1 MFSEFFQEQWPL
13 FLAVFIITLVL
24 VYSYFGDK
32 LAGFKGVNTDE
43 AVRLF
48 NDDAFLL
55 DVRTAG
61 EYKEGFIGEA
71 LNISVSEIDSNMN
84 KMPKDK
90 ETSILV
96 YCQTGARSS
105 KAAARLAKEGYQ
117 NVFNLNG
124 GIAAWQTAGLPVVRK
139 KPSKKKKKQA

>member
-1 MFSEFFQEQWPL
+1 MFNEFFQEQWPL

>member
-13 FLAVFIITLVL
+13 FLAVFIITLML
-24 VYSYFGDK
+24 VYSYLGDK
-32 LAGFKGVNTDE
+32 IAGFKGVNTDE

-71 LNISVSEIDSNMN
+71 LNVSVSEIDVNMN

-90 ETSILV
+90 EASILV

-124 GIAAWQTAGLPVVRK
+124 GIAAWQTAGLPVARK

>member
-32 LAGFKGVNTDE
+32 IAGFKGVNTDE